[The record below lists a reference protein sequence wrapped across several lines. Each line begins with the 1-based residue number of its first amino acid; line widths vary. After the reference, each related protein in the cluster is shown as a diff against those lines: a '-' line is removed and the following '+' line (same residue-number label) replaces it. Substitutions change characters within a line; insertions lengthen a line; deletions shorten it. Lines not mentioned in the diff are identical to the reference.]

1 MLSSGQVHQMSI
13 CPSQIPSCS
22 SYLHESSPLREGLY
36 FPELKT
42 NGNMQQLLES
52 VIHSSPLSLLLLLS
66 PPLPFLSFS
75 FTSFWEGLETVSCPY
90 LVVLA
95 SFRGTLR
102 HRTFPSTDSVLALI
116 LHFCL
121 AVLQARCACVHTLA
135 DMVLC
140 VHRARVRVFKVTEI
154 VHQYSVLWFRK
165 LHRGPT
171 LWQILW

>member
-1 MLSSGQVHQMSI
+1 MST
-13 CPSQIPSCS
+13 CPSQISSCS
-22 SYLHESSPLREGLY
+22 SYLHESSPLREGLH
-36 FPELKT
+36 FPEHKT

-52 VIHSSPLSLLLLLS
+52 VIYSSPFPSFSLPS
-66 PPLPFLSFS
+66 PPLLVPFLHFFLRGAGS
-75 FTSFWEGLETVSCPY
+75 SCPY

-95 SFRGTLR
+95 PFRGTLS

-116 LHFCL
+116 LCFCS
-121 AVLQARCACVHTLA
+121 AFLQARCACVHTLT

-140 VHRARVRVFKVTEI
+140 VYRTRVRFFKVTKI

-171 LWQILW
+171 L